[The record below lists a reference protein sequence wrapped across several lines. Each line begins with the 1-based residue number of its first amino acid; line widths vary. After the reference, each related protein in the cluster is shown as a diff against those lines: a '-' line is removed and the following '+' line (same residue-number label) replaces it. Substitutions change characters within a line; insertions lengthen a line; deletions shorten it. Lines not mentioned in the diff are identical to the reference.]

1 MIISASRRTDIP
13 AFYAE
18 WFVNRIREGFCL
30 WVNPFN
36 PKQAS
41 VINLEPE
48 QVDLIVFWTR
58 YPRPIMPYLKELD
71 GLGYRYYFHYTLT
84 GYPRILEPNLPDLDI
99 CISTLKELADRI
111 GRERIIWRYDPI
123 LISQVTDFAYHERR
137 FAELAQEIGG
147 CCHHVVVSFF
157 DSYRAAAARLRKLG
171 PEYQPLPE
179 EQTSDQ
185 IGDFMRHLAQT
196 AASFGLRVYTC
207 AESADFSVYG
217 VRPGK
222 CIDDEYIS
230 EVFGIEVTH
239 QKDPNQRKACR
250 CVVSKDIGRY
260 NTCLFGCQYCYAN
273 GRP

>member
-1 MIISASRRTDIP
+1 VIISASRRTDIP

-123 LISQVTDFAYHERR
+123 LISQATDFAYHERR
-137 FAELAQEIGG
+137 FAELAREIGG

-179 EQTSDQ
+179 GKPATKLGTSCV
-185 IGDFMRHLAQT
+185 IWPRLPLPLGCGFIPAPKAWISRFM
-196 AASFGLRVYTC
+196 ASGLENAST
-207 AESADFSVYG
+207 
-217 VRPGK
+217 
-222 CIDDEYIS
+222 
-230 EVFGIEVTH
+230 T
-239 QKDPNQRKACR
+239 
-250 CVVSKDIGRY
+250 
-260 NTCLFGCQYCYAN
+260 NTSPKSSGS
-273 GRP
+273 R